1 MEVGWDDKEG
11 EEAEL
16 VFYFLKKNN
25 FPPSEDKKMKKQVS
39 CKMVDGFSK
48 LCSNYTQVRFWHV
61 VVSEPGED
69 EFD

>member
-1 MEVGWDDKEG
+1 MVRR

-48 LCSNYTQVRFWHV
+48 LCSNYTHKLG
-61 VVSEPGED
+61 SGM
-69 EFD
+69 